1 MEACIVD
8 ISRRNVRMVGSS
20 RTHTEADL
28 QQGPEARLRIGS
40 LVSSKKLAKLTK

>member
-28 QQGPEARLRIGS
+28 QGPEARLRIGS